1 MAIEVDVVISGTTA
15 TAVYD
20 KATTAI
26 ITTNLLEDKLAT
38 KGGIITGPI
47 TPSETDAIDL
57 GSATKRFNSIYV
69 KDAHLAGSSLHL
81 GDAAT
86 ISAGAGGGFSFDTD
100 AETVFGDIKVRN
112 LTVTGVQS
120 VIEST
125 NLVIKDNIIVVNSGE
140 AGAGITLTSGGLVI
154 DRGTLEN
161 ATILFN
167 DTTDKFEFNFPIS
180 VDGSE
185 LALVPNLIATGQTLQ
200 GQITSNDG
208 DIVTLTT
215 NLESTGSTVAAN
227 LITSGQTL
235 TTNLASTGTTVAA
248 NLVTSGQTL
257 TTNLASTGATVA
269 ANLVTSGQYL
279 TSEVGTLSGLS
290 VFHSM
295 TGNFATHF
303 INLDDIYLAGNQ
315 GKYLKVNSAG
325 DGLSYDLPPVTGVG
339 GEGGGATHFTG
350 LVDTPN
356 GYSGIGALPEDG
368 GLVVFNSTSE
378 QIAYASSGAFA
389 SDADLISS
397 GNTLDSKRDVLSGNL
412 ISSGNALDAARD
424 TLSGNLIST
433 GNNLENQIISNDGD
447 IVTLTSNLVS
457 TGNTLDS
464 QRDTLSGNLIS
475 TGNNLEAQIISN
487 DGDISTLQTATG
499 TLQDQ
504 KFEKTGGTLSG
515 SVTPNAS
522 GTLNLGTRS
531 LPFQSGYFDEL
542 WVGGNTLQI
551 GDEASISADASGFSF
566 ATTGTTTFGDVS
578 ITGDLGVSGNFTL
591 GDTTTDKITTRGDL
605 YVEDD
610 AFFGDAVKVTG
621 ILTVDGTASA
631 ATPTLDTH
639 LTTKLYVDTTGDAI
653 TTNLASTGANL
664 QAQVTTDIAN
674 LVSTGAIVDGVSG
687 NLISSGQ
694 TLQTQITSND
704 SDITSLTSNLVTTG
718 QTLTTTTDTISSNLI
733 TSGQTLQ
740 TQITSNDSNISSLTT
755 NLVSTGS
762 TLAADI
768 VTVSGLTFG
777 NDSDIATIT
786 ANLVS
791 TGQTLTT
798 EINTVSGLI
807 TSNDGDITALQV
819 ATGTLKVSVD
829 SNTANITSNDSDIA
843 TLTSNLISTGT
854 IVDDVSGNL
863 IASGQTLTNLV
874 SAQDVS
880 VISGNLITTGQTLQT
895 QITSNDSDISS
906 LTSNLVTTGQ
916 TLQTQITSNDS
927 DIVALTSNLITTG
940 QTLTTDVATVSG
952 LITSNDTE
960 LSDLRTATGSLLNQV
975 TSNDGDISA
984 LTANLI
990 STGSIVDDVSGNL
1003 ITTGQTLQTQITS
1016 NDGDITSLTSNL
1028 VTTGQ
1033 TLQTQITS
1041 NDSDVSTLTT
1051 NLIST
1056 GQSVTSEIAIVSG
1069 LTTSNDTDIA
1079 NLTTNLVTTGQTL
1092 QTQVTSNDSDIST
1105 LTSNL
1110 ATTDSNLITTG
1121 QTLQTQ
1127 ITSNDSDISTLD
1139 STTVKLTS
1147 NQTIAG
1153 NKIFSDTVTITDL
1166 NVTGTQTTISATNL
1180 AIKDNLIE
1188 INSGEAGA
1196 GITLISGGITI
1207 NRGSADNANI
1217 LFDDSTDQFE
1227 LNFPIA
1233 TEGNLVATAPNL
1245 ISTGQTLQTQ
1255 ITSNDGDIST
1265 LTSNIATTGQ
1275 TLQTQITSN
1284 DSDISTLTSNLST
1297 TDSNL
1302 ITTGQT
1308 LQTQITSNDSDISTL
1323 TTNLISTGTV
1333 ADDISGNLITTGQTL
1348 QTQITSNDG
1357 DITSLTTNLA
1367 STGSSLDTKID
1378 TLSGVVTLDSE
1389 TGNLVDTSMTG
1400 NFAVN
1405 FLDLDDTP
1413 SSIGAVAQSVVVNA
1427 AGNALVFSGV
1437 TAGEGSSTFL
1447 GLSDTPVGFT
1457 ADRLLA
1463 VNSAGNA
1470 VEFLQ
1475 SGSLVTDSETGVFAT
1490 AANLI
1495 STGNNLEGQITSND
1509 SDISTLTTNL
1519 ITTGQ
1524 TLQTQ
1529 ITSNDSDV
1537 STLTSNLISTG
1548 QTLTTDIGT
1557 VSGLI
1562 TSNDTE
1568 LGSLRTAT
1576 GSLQT
1581 QVTSNDSDI
1590 TSLTTNLVTTGQT
1603 LQTQI
1608 TSNDSDI
1615 SSLTTNLISTGQ
1627 SITSEI
1633 AIVSGL
1639 TTSNDTD
1646 IATLTTNIGT
1656 TGQTLQTQ
1664 ITSNDGDISSLTSNL
1679 VTTGQTLQ
1687 TQITSNDSDISTL
1700 TTNLISTGST
1710 LDTKIDTLSGVVA
1723 LDSETGHLADTTV
1736 LESFSQ
1742 GLNVGTSSNLASRKL
1757 HVVGDIEISGTI
1769 YQSGSIFEGGGG
1781 GGGSSTFLGLSDTP
1795 GSFTADKYLSVN
1807 SAGNAVEFVTAAP
1820 GGGVAFDQLYT
1831 GDGVTTNYLLTDDVP
1846 SARDVLVSVGGL
1858 IQTPIIDY
1866 TLAGTTGVS
1875 FTTGVTSGD
1884 EISLR
1889 HIAGLTGP
1897 SGVAGSIGADG
1908 ADASGWATTDQG
1920 YFTGLDL
1927 TGSSVGI
1934 VQNASGSVV
1943 GLDLA
1948 DNKWDVS
1955 IIEETDGQGVV
1966 NDSAWDDVKL
1976 LLNFNGSNAATSTTD
1991 ASDSGHTVAFNGTA
2005 QISTAQSK
2013 FGGSSVL
2020 FDGNSDYLT
2029 IADHADWDLGSDDF
2043 TIEYWVRFTATG
2055 GTQTMFSIHGATSTS
2070 RVLYAFATS
2079 SAISVYYYPQGLA
2092 DTYIYNSQSWT
2103 HSADTWYHMAFVRNG
2118 NDFKMFIDGT
2128 QVGSTFN
2135 IGSNAFNNAGYPLV
2149 LGALTSSGGSLMYYS
2164 SCYIDDFRWTKGTAR
2179 YTSNF
2184 TVPSS
2189 EFTSNSVIVEAK
2201 YIGQI
2206 GGWDDTDV
2214 DYGIKKISNSE
2225 LSVKKMGGDD
2235 LDRPIDRL
2243 YVNVQKLGAVGQ
2255 GIAFEQLYTG
2265 DGSTTAFALPS
2276 SVSNARDLMVS
2287 VEGLV
2292 QIPTV
2297 DYSVST
2303 TTLTFTTGVTS
2314 GNLIDTRYLA
2324 LGPSGTAGSDGAA
2337 GANGTGVGVSFS
2349 NIFTGDGL
2357 TSGFAVESSVPE
2369 AKDLLVTLNGIIQRP
2384 TADYTLVGNTGVYFD
2399 SALTS
2404 GFNLEARY
2412 LSMGGTGAPGP
2423 AGAAGGG
2430 SFAKDVFTGN
2440 GVVSGF
2446 TMGRSVSNILE
2457 TTVFVNGLAQFPDDN
2472 YFTNGT
2478 SLTFASGDIA
2488 SGDLI
2493 MVRHMY

>member
-26 ITTNLLEDKLAT
+26 ITTNLQEDKLAT

-47 TPSETDAIDL
+47 TPSTTDTIDL
-57 GSATKRFNSIYV
+57 GSATKRFNAIYV

-81 GDAAT
+81 GEAAT

-100 AETVFGDIKVRN
+100 AETVFGDIRVRN

-120 VIEST
+120 VIESA

-140 AGAGITLTSGGLVI
+140 VGAGITLTSGGLVI

-161 ATILFN
+161 ATFLFN
-167 DTTDKFEFNFPIS
+167 DNTDKFEFNFPIS

-200 GQITSNDG
+200 GQITLNDG

-269 ANLVTSGQYL
+269 ANLVTSGQTLTSDLASTGDTVAANLVTSGQYL

-303 INLDDIYLAGNQ
+303 TDLDDIFLAGNQ
-315 GKYLKVNSAG
+315 GKYLKVNAQG
-325 DGLSYDLPPVTGVG
+325 IGLAYDLPPVTGVG

-356 GYSGIGALPEDG
+356 DYSSAGNFPENG

-378 QIAYASSGAFA
+378 QIAYISSGAFA
-389 SDADLISS
+389 SDVDLILS
-397 GNTLDSKRDVLSGNL
+397 GNTLDSK
-412 ISSGNALDAARD
+412 RD

-433 GNNLENQIISNDGD
+433 GNALDAARDALSSNVVTTGQTLQTQITDNDSDISTLTTNLITTGQTLQTQVTSNDAD
-447 IVTLTSNLVS
+447 IVTLTTNLVS
-457 TGNTLDS
+457 TGN
-464 QRDTLSGNLIS
+464 
-475 TGNNLEAQIISN
+475 NLESQIVSN
-487 DGDISTLQTATG
+487 DGDISILQTATG

-504 KFEKTGGTLSG
+504 KFDKMGGTLSG
-515 SVTPNAS
+515 DIVPDAS
-522 GTLNLGTRS
+522 GTISLGAKS
-531 LPFQSGYFDEL
+531 LPFKSGYFDDIF
-542 WVGGNTLQI
+542 VAADSLQI
-551 GDEASISADASGFSF
+551 GDDVTISATAEGISF
-566 ATTGTTTFGDVS
+566 DTTGTTTFGDVS
-578 ITGDLGVSGNFTL
+578 ITGDLGVSGDFTL
-591 GDTTTDKITTRGDL
+591 GDSTTDKITTRGDL
-605 YVEDD
+605 FVEDD

-621 ILTVDGTASA
+621 NLTVDGTASA
-631 ATPTLDTH
+631 AAPTLDTH
-639 LTTKLYVDTTGDAI
+639 LTTKLYADTADNTL
-653 TTNLASTGANL
+653 TTNLAATGSNL
-664 QAQVTTDIAN
+664 QTQVTTDIAN
-674 LVSTGAIVDGVSG
+674 LVSTGAIVDDISG
-687 NLISSGQ
+687 NLITSGQ
-694 TLQTQITSND
+694 TLQTQITNND
-704 SDITSLTSNLVTTG
+704 SDISTLTSNLVTTG
-718 QTLTTTTDTISSNLI
+718 QTLETTTDTISGNLI

-740 TQITSNDSNISSLTT
+740 TQITSNDSDISSLTT
-755 NLVSTGS
+755 NLASTGS
-762 TLAADI
+762 TLAVDI

-786 ANLVS
+786 SNLVS

-807 TSNDGDITALQV
+807 TSNDGDITALQA
-819 ATGTLKVSVD
+819 ATGTLKTSVD
-829 SNTANITSNDSDIA
+829 ANTTNISSNDSDIT
-843 TLTSNLISTGT
+843 TLT
-854 IVDDVSGNL
+854 
-863 IASGQTLTNLV
+863 TNLV
-874 SAQDVS
+874 STGAVVDD
-880 VISGNLITTGQTLQT
+880 ISGNLISSGNFL
-895 QITSNDSDISS
+895 DSEIAIVSGIAGAHTDISS

-916 TLQTQITSNDS
+916 TLQTQITANDGDITSLTTNLASTGSSLDTKIDTLSGVVTLDSETGNLIDTSMTGNFAVNFLDLDDTPSSIGAVAQSVVVNAARDALVFSGVTAGGEGSSTFLGLSDTPVGFTADRLLAVNSGGDAVEFLQSGSLVTDGETGVFATAANLVSTGNNLEGQITSNDSDISTLTSNLGTTGQTLQTQITSNDS
-927 DIVALTSNLITTG
+927 DIVTLTSNLITTG

-960 LSDLRTATGSLLNQV
+960 LSDLRTATGSLQTQV
-975 TSNDGDISA
+975 TSNDGDIST
-984 LTANLI
+984 LTTNLI

-1016 NDGDITSLTSNL
+1016 NDSDI
-1028 VTTGQ
+1028 
-1033 TLQTQITS
+1033 
-1041 NDSDVSTLTT
+1041 STLTT

-1092 QTQVTSNDSDIST
+1092 QTQITSNDSDIST
-1105 LTSNL
+1105 LTSDL
-1110 ATTDSNLITTG
+1110 ATTDGNLITTG

-1147 NQTIAG
+1147 DQTIAG
-1153 NKIFSDTVTITDL
+1153 NKTFSDTVTITDL
-1166 NVTGTQTTISATNL
+1166 NVTGTQTTISTTNL

-1188 INSGEAGA
+1188 INSGETGT
-1196 GITLISGGITI
+1196 GISLISGGITI
-1207 NRGSADNANI
+1207 NRGSGESANI
-1217 LFDDSTDQFE
+1217 LFNDSTDQFE

-1233 TEGNLVATAPNL
+1233 TEGDLVATATNL
-1245 ISTGQTLQTQ
+1245 ITTGQTLQTQ

-1265 LTSNIATTGQ
+1265 LTSNLSTTDSNLVTTGQ

-1323 TTNLISTGTV
+1323 TTNLISTGTIV
-1333 ADDISGNLITTGQTL
+1333 DDISGNLITSGQTL

-1357 DITSLTTNLA
+1357 DL
-1367 STGSSLDTKID
+1367 
-1378 TLSGVVTLDSE
+1378 
-1389 TGNLVDTSMTG
+1389 
-1400 NFAVN
+1400 
-1405 FLDLDDTP
+1405 
-1413 SSIGAVAQSVVVNA
+1413 
-1427 AGNALVFSGV
+1427 
-1437 TAGEGSSTFL
+1437 
-1447 GLSDTPVGFT
+1447 
-1457 ADRLLA
+1457 
-1463 VNSAGNA
+1463 
-1470 VEFLQ
+1470 
-1475 SGSLVTDSETGVFAT
+1475 
-1490 AANLI
+1490 
-1495 STGNNLEGQITSND
+1495 
-1509 SDISTLTTNL
+1509 STLTTNL

-1529 ITSNDSDV
+1529 ITSND
-1537 STLTSNLISTG
+1537 G
-1548 QTLTTDIGT
+1548 
-1557 VSGLI
+1557 
-1562 TSNDTE
+1562 
-1568 LGSLRTAT
+1568 
-1576 GSLQT
+1576 
-1581 QVTSNDSDI
+1581 DI

-1615 SSLTTNLISTGQ
+1615 STLTTNLISTGQ

-1687 TQITSNDSDISTL
+1687 TQITSNDSDVSTL

-1742 GLNVGTSSNLASRKL
+1742 GLNVGTSSDLASRKL
-1757 HVVGDIEISGTI
+1757 HVVGDIEVSGTI

-1781 GGGSSTFLGLSDTP
+1781 GGSSTFLALTDTP
-1795 GSFTADKYLSVN
+1795 GSFTAGKYLSVN
-1807 SAGNAVEFVTAAP
+1807 SAGNAVEMVNTIQSGFSTIDQGYFTGLDLIGTAVGIVQYASGSIAGLDLADNKWDVSIIEEFDTTSLAVTSNLLAYYPLNHNAVNASGSAADGTVNGATPTSDRSSRPAHAYSFDGTNDYIDMGVTASAP
-1820 GGGVAFDQLYT
+1820 NAVTVCAWVYSTWSAGGGYRAIVCKGTSASLRNYTLQISSTGKLDANFQPCVTPCWKGLSSTDDLPLNQWVHTALTIAENGSNVDMILYINGSANGNTTFNSTSLDGLSAGNLAIGRDGASAGGYWPGSIDEVLIYDRALSASEITQVYNDAPVIESKYVGQVGGWDDSVDYGIKKISSTELSVRKMSTDVPDRLYVNVQKLGAIGQGIVFDQVYT

-1846 SARDVLVSVGGL
+1846 SARDVLVAVQGFV
-1858 IQTPIIDY
+1858 QTPTIDY

-1875 FTTGVTSGD
+1875 FTTAVTSGD

-1889 HIAGLTGP
+1889 
-1897 SGVAGSIGADG
+1897 
-1908 ADASGWATTDQG
+1908 
-1920 YFTGLDL
+1920 
-1927 TGSSVGI
+1927 
-1934 VQNASGSVV
+1934 
-1943 GLDLA
+1943 
-1948 DNKWDVS
+1948 
-1955 IIEETDGQGVV
+1955 
-1966 NDSAWDDVKL
+1966 
-1976 LLNFNGSNAATSTTD
+1976 
-1991 ASDSGHTVAFNGTA
+1991 
-2005 QISTAQSK
+2005 
-2013 FGGSSVL
+2013 
-2020 FDGNSDYLT
+2020 
-2029 IADHADWDLGSDDF
+2029 
-2043 TIEYWVRFTATG
+2043 
-2055 GTQTMFSIHGATSTS
+2055 
-2070 RVLYAFATS
+2070 
-2079 SAISVYYYPQGLA
+2079 
-2092 DTYIYNSQSWT
+2092 
-2103 HSADTWYHMAFVRNG
+2103 
-2118 NDFKMFIDGT
+2118 
-2128 QVGSTFN
+2128 
-2135 IGSNAFNNAGYPLV
+2135 
-2149 LGALTSSGGSLMYYS
+2149 
-2164 SCYIDDFRWTKGTAR
+2164 
-2179 YTSNF
+2179 
-2184 TVPSS
+2184 
-2189 EFTSNSVIVEAK
+2189 
-2201 YIGQI
+2201 
-2206 GGWDDTDV
+2206 
-2214 DYGIKKISNSE
+2214 
-2225 LSVKKMGGDD
+2225 
-2235 LDRPIDRL
+2235 
-2243 YVNVQKLGAVGQ
+2243 
-2255 GIAFEQLYTG
+2255 
-2265 DGSTTAFALPS
+2265 
-2276 SVSNARDLMVS
+2276 
-2287 VEGLV
+2287 
-2292 QIPTV
+2292 
-2297 DYSVST
+2297 
-2303 TTLTFTTGVTS
+2303 
-2314 GNLIDTRYLA
+2314 YLA
-2324 LGPSGTAGSDGAA
+2324 LGPSGADGAV
-2337 GANGTGVGVSFS
+2337 GADGTGVGVSFS

-2357 TSGFAVESSVPE
+2357 VSGFAVESSVPE

-2423 AGAAGGG
+2423 AGSAA
-2430 SFAKDVFTGN
+2430 SFAKDVFTGD

-2457 TTVFVNGLAQFPDDN
+2457 TTVFLNGLAQFPDDN
-2472 YFTNGT
+2472 YFVNGT
-2478 SLTFASGDIA
+2478 SLTFADGDIA

-2493 MVRHMY
+2493 MVRHVY